1 MPTNVNS
8 AVGPSIQPA
17 GRTAETKTD
26 RIAINKDGSSS
37 SAFAKQTDVKFTN
50 SVDNMS
56 AVLDK
61 IANSRL
67 GTEAVLPKQLQEMI
81 NNVVRNAF
89 SLENSLGE
97 GLGSAMASE
106 RYSAEQLTILGRI
119 FQQLGNQAE
128 ANAVSASQ
136 LTGVQ
141 AGGSAMAGELTEAL
155 QLMMANIKNI
165 IGESALSGNTGDLE
179 LVQLNK
185 LAFQLLNSGN
195 AEGVPDDLARL
206 LQLLSGQLAVSG
218 QSGAASS
225 QGNEDSGILKQLVDV
240 LFPKP
245 LSGNAADSATGNM
258 SAGSAESGNMSSGNM
273 LVGGAVTGNMPEGN
287 SLVGSN
293 IVQGNAPGT
302 GILNGN
308 VNAGVVGGAA
318 SQVAGENQQLRQNE
332 QVAANISRG
341 QQAGNTAQVA
351 QPQNPGSPVFQPSA
365 NTVQEQPASN
375 PFPGQQAG
383 NTVQVAQP
391 QNPGSPVFQ
400 PSANTVQEQPV
411 SNPFPGQQAGNTAQV
426 AQPQNPG
433 SPVIQPFA
441 KADNPQG
448 FPQFVR
454 EGSGPQ
460 GRGQA
465 FAHAQS
471 RVTELENNPL
481 FRQIFSRYGYTQE
494 TGVVKNPVQQA
505 QQSQLAN
512 NQQTVAAFKDM
523 AQLLLKDSSLTAKD
537 AQLLQDFVNGS
548 QEVLSQ
554 QDAKQLNMLLRMV
567 QSNIPAVI
575 QQAGQQQGMDG
586 LPKLWAFLQLA
597 ELGTLKNIKARDL
610 KNASREIKTML
621 SSMKGAVSSEGSYKA
636 DGQKSISF
644 VMPLYIGENEQSYPA
659 YVNLY
664 HEPPHEDERGR
675 LRKDTWFRVCV
686 LTENI
691 GAVDIVCQLYEGN
704 NLNLRVRFSD
714 QEAVQA
720 FSEYLPDIRKAL
732 YDTSVHLNDLKVG
745 TVN

>member
-119 FQQLGNQAE
+119 FQQLGNMAE

-136 LTGVQ
+136 LTGGQ
-141 AGGSAMAGELTEAL
+141 AGGSVMAGELTDVL

-195 AEGVPDDLARL
+195 AEGLPEDLARL
-206 LQLLSGQLAVSG
+206 LQQLSGQLASFGQADAASG
-218 QSGAASS
+218 Q
-225 QGNEDSGILKQLVDV
+225 GNGDTGIMKQLIDV

-245 LSGNAADSATGNM
+245 LSGNAADTAPGNTAPGGA
-258 SAGSAESGNMSSGNM
+258 SAGSMA
-273 LVGGAVTGNMPEGN
+273 
-287 SLVGSN
+287 GSN
-293 IVQGNAPGT
+293 VPQGNAAG
-302 GILNGN
+302 GSVMAGSG
-308 VNAGVVGGAA
+308 NAGAAGGG
-318 SQVAGENQQLRQNE
+318 SGQVAGENQPLQQNG
-332 QVAANISRG
+332 QGANTAPGVSQNSAAAGG
-341 QQAGNTAQVA
+341 QGTLAANTAQGQA
-351 QPQNPGSPVFQPSA
+351 QTAGNNAQLAQQNPASPGGQAAANAAQGQPVA
-365 NTVQEQPASN
+365 NAAT
-375 PFPGQQAG
+375 GQTAG
-383 NTVQVAQP
+383 NNASEMQ
-391 QNPGSPVFQ
+391 QNAAGR
-400 PSANTVQEQPV
+400 A
-411 SNPFPGQQAGNTAQV
+411 GQAAD
-426 AQPQNPG
+426 
-433 SPVIQPFA
+433 
-441 KADNPQG
+441 KADNSQG
-448 FPQFVR
+448 SQQIAR
-454 EGSGPQ
+454 NGN
-460 GRGQA
+460 GQS
-465 FAHAQS
+465 FASAHS
-471 RVTELENNPL
+471 RAAELENNPL

-505 QQSQLAN
+505 QQSQPQLAN

-548 QEVLSQ
+548 QEALSQ
-554 QDAKQLNMLLRMV
+554 QDAKQLNLLLRMV
-567 QSNIPAVI
+567 QGNIPAAI
-575 QQAGQQQGMDG
+575 QQAGQQQGMEG

-610 KNASREIKTML
+610 KNASKEIKTML

>member
-26 RIAINKDGSSS
+26 RIVINKDGGSS

-128 ANAVSASQ
+128 ADAVSASQ

-141 AGGSAMAGELTEAL
+141 AGGSAMAGQLTDAL
-155 QLMMANIKNI
+155 QLLMANIKNL
-165 IGESALSGNTGDLE
+165 IGEGALSGNTGDLE

-185 LAFQLLNSGN
+185 LAFQLLNSGS
-195 AEGVPDDLARL
+195 AEGVPEDLARL
-206 LQLLSGQLAVSG
+206 LQQLSGQITAAGQAGIASG
-218 QSGAASS
+218 QV
-225 QGNEDSGILKQLVDV
+225 NEESGILKQLVDV

-245 LSGNAADSATGNM
+245 LSGSAAGNG
-258 SAGSAESGNMSSGNM
+258 AGSPAGNVSPGGYAGTGLPGADVSAANGNSAQGTQQSTAAGAGGQGQSANSAQGTQQN
-273 LVGGAVTGNMPEGN
+273 VAGGAGSQGQSAN
-287 SLVGSN
+287 SAQGTQQNVAGDAGSQGQSAN
-293 IVQGNAPGT
+293 NVQGNQQTASVSA
-302 GILNGN
+302 GN
-308 VNAGVVGGAA
+308 QG
-318 SQVAGENQQLRQNE
+318 Q
-332 QVAANISRG
+332 AANNAQGTASAANQEMAKGNNDQGAWQPGRESGMQTSGG
-341 QQAGNTAQVA
+341 Q
-351 QPQNPGSPVFQPSA
+351 SHA
-365 NTVQEQPASN
+365 N
-375 PFPGQQAG
+375 
-383 NTVQVAQP
+383 
-391 QNPGSPVFQ
+391 
-400 PSANTVQEQPV
+400 
-411 SNPFPGQQAGNTAQV
+411 
-426 AQPQNPG
+426 
-433 SPVIQPFA
+433 
-441 KADNPQG
+441 
-448 FPQFVR
+448 
-454 EGSGPQ
+454 
-460 GRGQA
+460 
-465 FAHAQS
+465 AQS
-471 RVTELENNPL
+471 RVAELENNPL

-505 QQSQLAN
+505 QQPQPQFAN
-512 NQQTVAAFKDM
+512 NQQAVAAFKDM

-548 QEVLSQ
+548 QEALSQ
-554 QDAKQLNMLLRMV
+554 QDAKQLNLLLRTV
-567 QSNIPAVI
+567 QSNIPAAI

-586 LPKLWAFLQLA
+586 LPRLWAFLQLA
-597 ELGTLKNIKARDL
+597 ELGTLKNIKAKDL
-610 KNASREIKTML
+610 KTANREIKTML
-621 SSMKGAVSSEGSYKA
+621 SSLKGAVSSEGSYKA

-659 YVNLY
+659 YINLY

>member
-302 GILNGN
+302 VILNGN

-341 QQAGNTAQVA
+341 QQAGNTAQVT
-351 QPQNPGSPVFQPSA
+351 QPQNPGSPVVQPSA
-365 NTVQEQPASN
+365 NTVQEQPA
-375 PFPGQQAG
+375 
-383 NTVQVAQP
+383 
-391 QNPGSPVFQ
+391 
-400 PSANTVQEQPV
+400 

-441 KADNPQG
+441 KAENPQG

-512 NQQTVAAFKDM
+512 NQQTVTAFKDM

-567 QSNIPAVI
+567 QGNIPAAI
-575 QQAGQQQGMDG
+575 QQAGQQQGMEG

>member
-218 QSGAASS
+218 QSGSASS

-341 QQAGNTAQVA
+341 QQAGNTVQVA

-383 NTVQVAQP
+383 NTV
-391 QNPGSPVFQ
+391 
-400 PSANTVQEQPV
+400 
-411 SNPFPGQQAGNTAQV
+411 QV